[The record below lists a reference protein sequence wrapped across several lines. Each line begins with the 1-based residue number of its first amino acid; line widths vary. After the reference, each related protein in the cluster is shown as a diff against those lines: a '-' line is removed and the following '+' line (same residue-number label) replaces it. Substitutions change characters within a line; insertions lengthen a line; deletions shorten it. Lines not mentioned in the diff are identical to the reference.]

1 MAYGTVVDPVGGTVI
16 TVSYAVT
23 NILDPI
29 RWLRLLTGNADPPGS
44 NYVVVSTG
52 PSGTSWQKIPADAL
66 ASGAAAGNL
75 GFMPL
80 RNSTDTFTGDL
91 TVTGTLHPSGVAVGS
106 NGITVTGAG
115 VTATGGANFGNY
127 GGGSTSAG
135 TASFLGVVIGANGL
149 VAGAGGISSAGPI
162 AGTTGTFSDALSPA
176 SYAGGTTSA
185 GTPQFKGL
193 VVGADGASIGT
204 GGVTTT
210 GPSNPAYYAGGST
223 SNGVPSF
230 LGANIG
236 TSGVAVAG
244 QIASSI
250 SDGATPPFTVHANQ
264 AGVAVTNLKSG
275 DAAKL
280 GGVLPAG
287 YARIAY
293 GTYSGNNGTGG
304 RQITAGFT
312 TKAYFIQNGAG
323 TAAYFG
329 TDLTNGVFMSQA
341 LGIQF
346 QSGFH
351 LHASDGFVVG
361 DGTAAANVSGVDY
374 NWVAFG

>member
-1 MAYGTVVDPVGGTVI
+1 MAYGTPSDPVSGTVI
-16 TVSYAVT
+16 TVAYAVS
-23 NILDPI
+23 NLLDPI
-29 RWLRLLTGNADPPGS
+29 RWLRLMTGNADPPGS
-44 NYVVVSTG
+44 SYVVVSDSTTG
-52 PSGTSWQKIPADAL
+52 TTWKKVPADAL
-66 ASGAAAGNL
+66 AAGVAAANL
-75 GFMPL
+75 GFTPL
-80 RNSTDTFTGDL
+80 RNTTDTLTGNL
-91 TVTGTLHPSGVAVGS
+91 TVTGSVSAVGIAAGAS
-106 NGITVTGAG
+106 GLASDAG
-115 VTATGGANFGNY
+115 VTAVGQISGGSYA
-127 GGGSTSAG
+127 GGSTSAG

-162 AGTTGTFSDALSPA
+162 TGTTGTFSDALSPA

-329 TDLTNGVFMSQA
+329 TDLNNGVFMSQA